1 MPNRKAS
8 ARWNGPLPQ
17 GQGTMRLGSGAYEG
31 PFSFQTRM
39 GDEPGTNPEELIGAA
54 LAGCFSMAL
63 SGALG
68 KAGVA
73 DPAVET
79 EATVTFEQSGGGW
92 GISRIRLVTRVR
104 AAGLDDEKFQAIAEE
119 TKQQCPVSK
128 ALAAT
133 PIDLEATLLAG

>member
-8 ARWNGPLPQ
+8 ARWTGPLSE

-31 PFSFQTRM
+31 PFSFQTRR

-68 KAGVA
+68 KAGVTA
-73 DPAVET
+73 PVVDT

-92 GISRIRLVTRVR
+92 GISRIALVTRVK
-104 AAGLDDEKFQAIAEE
+104 AAGLDEARFQAIAAE
-119 TKQQCPVSK
+119 TKQQCPVSR

-133 PIDLEATLLAG
+133 PIDLEATLLAE